1 MSGVPHSATLDLGA
15 ADAGAL
21 TATVYRDTADIAA
34 LRADWLRLA
43 AEAPSLT
50 PWQQWEFATSWWPT
64 VGAHPEPPLQRE
76 LRIVVVRNACGAML
90 LLLPLQLSRRGRFGM
105 RWLEPLG
112 MPDDI
117 HRPRLGLGALN
128 PQAYAC
134 ALRAID
140 SRRGEWDG
148 LRIDEKSS
156 GDAELALLCEPV
168 RALGWRERRA
178 PFHPCP
184 YLTIDRGWTEYLAG
198 RSHKLRKNLGSGRRK
213 LQAQGELRL
222 RCYRSPEQIQE
233 AVELLVRITARS
245 WKAEAR
251 IGLCASERYRDYF
264 RDFAARMARSGCAR
278 AYGLFAG
285 ERPVAATLAFIRGHT
300 YYSTQI
306 AHDREFDACSPGT
319 ILESLEMQAL
329 HEERAFEVFDF
340 LGAALANK
348 RRWTDTMHQTQRILW
363 LGNSLRA
370 RIFDALYFT
379 LKPRFAAWQA
389 RLKPPAAPP
398 TATR

>member
-1 MSGVPHSATLDLGA
+1 MSGAETFSSGP
-15 ADAGAL
+15 L
-21 TATVYRDTADIAA
+21 TATVYSEDADLAA
-34 LRADWLRLA
+34 LRAEWLQLS
-43 AEAPSLT
+43 EQSPELT
-50 PWQQWEFATSWWPT
+50 PWQQWDFAAAWWPT
-64 VGAHPEPPLQRE
+64 VGAHPQGSVRRE
-76 LRIVVVRNACGAML
+76 LRLIVVRDARAAL

-117 HRPRLGLGALN
+117 HRPRLALGAPN

-140 SRRGEWDG
+140 ARRGEWDG
-148 LRIDEKSS
+148 LRIDEKSA
-156 GDAELALLCEPV
+156 GDAELALLAPLI
-168 RALGWRERRA
+168 RTLGWRERRA
-178 PFHPCP
+178 PLHPCP
-184 YLTIDRGWTEYLAG
+184 YLAIDRSWSEYFAG
-198 RSHKLRKNLGSGRRK
+198 RSHKLRKNLNSGRRK

-222 RCYRSPEQIQE
+222 RCYRSLQEIQE
-233 AVELLVRITARS
+233 AVELLEGITARS

-251 IGLCASERYRDYF
+251 IGLGASERYRDYF

-278 AYGLFAG
+278 AYGLFVG
-285 ERPVAATLAFIRGHT
+285 ERPVAATLAFIRGRT

-348 RRWTDTMHQTQRILW
+348 RRWTDTMHDTQRILW
-363 LGNSLRA
+363 LGNSLPARA
-370 RIFDALYFT
+370 FDGLYFA
-379 LKPRFAAWQA
+379 LKPRLAAWRA
-389 RLKPPAAPP
+389 RLDPPPAPP
-398 TATR
+398 MPSR